1 MARKKRKPQ
10 PFPRK
15 LAPKPVVL
23 VRWMDAYTI
32 DETFSDDDLGHSDAP
47 TVTVGFLLV
56 HDKQGVTI
64 ATDVQLP
71 SAGDMDG
78 KLAYRGK
85 HFVPAG
91 MIRDITIVRS

>member
-1 MARKKRKPQ
+1 MGKRKKQPQ

-15 LAPKPVVL
+15 LAPKPAVI

-32 DETFSDDDLGHSDAP
+32 DETFDDSDLGHSDAP

-56 HDKQGVTI
+56 QDKQGVTI

-71 SAGDMDG
+71 SAGDTDG

-85 HFVPAG
+85 HFIPAG
-91 MIRDITIVRS
+91 MIHDLTVVRS